1 MNAPDLTR
9 RQLLGIAAGAGA
21 AGLGGAY
28 GLGAFD
34 RDADAPTT
42 EMDDER
48 SRELAEQFAPVYYF
62 DAFEKWFPT
71 DPRPYE
77 SEADGDPVVD
87 GFDALEGYTEQFR
100 EAEAP
105 PNPTVFYRVVTYED
119 STLAAVQYWWY
130 AAFDQFSVNF
140 HWHDWEVTQVFVDI
154 ESGEPKLFVA
164 SSHSRRVPNNEFLGP
179 ETTQVPRVLP
189 ELGSHS
195 GGLSVND
202 IRDQFSRSP
211 IEDTIA
217 DVTNDAL
224 EDVVGEIPAAYG
236 LPRDEGFRLPYVV
249 PELGGEPIYEHED
262 LQAIDRAALIDET
275 LTVRSF
281 DELAE
286 PPEDLPRRETGQL
299 FAFDPEDAKSEGE
312 VDVTYELTPTA
323 ELEHIT
329 AFTGPQLSFE
339 FAIPEAGEDLVSD
352 HITTTKVPWNQ
363 PRYDNPADDISD
375 PAHRQELADEYE
387 AIGDP
392 APVNRLVA
400 AVRQVETD
408 DDAPKDE
415 GVKTSD
421 SSTEKAVLA
430 ESDPIAVPTF
440 AGIAVVEDLPAGEH
454 RLTVNGA
461 GEAPYS
467 ERVEVTEEPGTD
479 LAGVNGEIALPP
491 SNVAVKLE
499 VNADGTDATL
509 ENLAVED
516 DFGGRL
522 YESRMDGSEAVY
534 VHRGGAYT
542 TEVRDADG
550 APGAFRVNPAADA
563 EERVRIENPQT
574 GKASLADFVSTI
586 SEETALSVDAVTD
599 VALDEVGD
607 PVGGI
612 TGGSGDGESTET
624 GDGDRSSPTPTE
636 TDSGGDGDLISE
648 ATGRQTAGVT
658 GLLRALKAVTSAADN
673 AAQQAEA
680 GDRSGAN
687 RSLETA
693 LQRLEEVSGRLADA
707 RGDIEEP
714 VARAVERRTEQAQ
727 RRTEQALSTEKL

>member
-1 MNAPDLTR
+1 MNPTNMTR
-9 RQLLGIAAGAGA
+9 RQLLGIVAGTGA
-21 AGLGGAY
+21 AGVAGAY

-34 RDADAPTT
+34 READAPTT
-42 EMDDER
+42 EMDDDR
-48 SRELAEQFAPVYYF
+48 SRELAEQYAPVYYF

-87 GFDALEGYTEQFR
+87 GFAAFNGYTERFR

-119 STLAAVQYWWY
+119 SPLAAVQYWWY

-140 HWHDWEVTQVFVDI
+140 HWHDWEVTQVYVDV
-154 ESGEPKLFVA
+154 ESEEPKLFVA
-164 SSHSRRVPNNEFLGP
+164 SSHSRKVPNNEFLDP
-179 ETTQVPRVLP
+179 ETAQVPRVLP

-249 PELGGEPIYEHED
+249 PELDGDPIYEHED
-262 LQAIDRAALIDET
+262 LQAVDKAALVDER

-286 PPEDLPRRETGQL
+286 PPEDLPERETGRL
-299 FAFDPEDAKSEGE
+299 FAFDPDDAEGE
-312 VDVTYELTPTA
+312 VDVTYELVPTA

-339 FAIPEAGEDLVSD
+339 FAIPEAGEDLVSG

-363 PRYDNPADDISD
+363 PRYENPADDISD
-375 PAHRQELADEYE
+375 PAHRQELADEYD

-392 APVNRLVA
+392 APVNRLVV
-400 AVRQVETD
+400 AVRQVETS
-408 DDAPKDE
+408 DDAPENE
-415 GVKTSD
+415 GVTTSE
-421 SSTEKAVLA
+421 SSTEKAALV
-430 ESDPIAVPTF
+430 ESDPVAVPTF
-440 AGIAVVEDLPAGEH
+440 AGVVVVDDLPAGEH

-467 ERVEVTEEPGTD
+467 ERVEVTEEPGVD
-479 LAGVNGEIALPP
+479 LAGVDGEIALPP
-491 SNVAVKLE
+491 AAEAVELEVDADGTETELANVAV
-499 VNADGTDATL
+499 D
-509 ENLAVED
+509 D

-522 YESRMDGSEAVY
+522 YDAPAEESDAVY

-563 EERVRIENPQT
+563 EGRVRIENPQT
-574 GKASLADFVSTI
+574 GKASLARFVSAI
-586 SEETALSVDAVTD
+586 GGEIAGSVESATGVGLDSVEAPVDDVTG
-599 VALDEVGD
+599 ED
-607 PVGGI
+607 PV
-612 TGGSGDGESTET
+612 DDVT
-624 GDGDRSSPTPTE
+624 GDDPTNGSTNDPTPTG
-636 TDSGGDGDLISE
+636 TDDGEDDDLISE
-648 ATGRQTAGVT
+648 RSGRQTAGIT
-658 GLLRALKAVTSAADN
+658 GLVRALKAVLSAADR
-673 AAQQAEA
+673 AAQRAEE
-680 GDRSGAN
+680 GDREGAN
-687 RSLETA
+687 RGLEAAST
-693 LQRLEEVSGRLADA
+693 RLEDVSDRLTDA
-707 RGDIEEP
+707 QGDLPEP
-714 VARAVERRTEQAQ
+714 VAAAVERRIEQAQ

>member
-9 RQLLGIAAGAGA
+9 RQLLGIAAGTGA
-21 AGLGGAY
+21 AGLAGAY

-34 RDADAPTT
+34 RDADASTT
-42 EMDDER
+42 EMSDER

-87 GFDALEGYTEQFR
+87 GFDALEGYTERFR

-105 PNPTVFYRVVTYED
+105 PNPTVFYRVVSYEG
-119 STLAAVQYWWY
+119 SPLAAVQYWWY

-140 HWHDWEVTQVFVDI
+140 HWHDWEVTQVFVDL
-154 ESGEPKLFVA
+154 ETGEPRLFVGSA
-164 SSHSRRVPNNEFLGP
+164 HSRKVPNNEFLEP
-179 ETTQVPRVLP
+179 SVTEVPRVLP

-202 IRDQFSRSP
+202 IPDQFTRNP
-211 IEDTIA
+211 VEDTIA

-249 PELGGEPIYEHED
+249 PELDGEPIYEHER
-262 LQAIDRAALIDET
+262 LQAVDREALIDER

-281 DELAE
+281 QELAE
-286 PPEDLPRRETGQL
+286 PPEDLPRRETGEL
-299 FAFDPEDAKSEGE
+299 FAFDPDDTEGE
-312 VDVTYELTPTA
+312 VAVTYELVPTA

-339 FAIPEAGEDLVSD
+339 FAIPEAGEDLVAG

-400 AVRQVETD
+400 AVRQVESD
-408 DDAPKDE
+408 EEAPEDE

-421 SSTEKAVLA
+421 STTEKAALV
-430 ESDPIAVPTF
+430 ESDPAAVPTF
-440 AGIAVVEDLPAGEH
+440 RGVVVVDDVPAGEH

-467 ERVEVTEEPGTD
+467 ERVEATEEPGTD
-479 LAGVNGEIALPP
+479 LAGVDGEIAIPP
-491 SNVAVKLE
+491 AKAAVKLE
-499 VNADGTDATL
+499 VNAEGTDATL

-534 VHRGGAYT
+534 VHGGGAYT
-542 TEVRDADG
+542 TEVRDATG
-550 APGAFRVNPAADA
+550 APGAFRVNPGDD
-563 EERVRIENPQT
+563 EGRVRIETPRT
-574 GKASLADFVSTI
+574 GKASLSNFVSNI
-586 SEETALSVDAVTD
+586 GFETALSVEAVTE

-607 PVGGI
+607 PVGGV

-624 GDGDRSSPTPTE
+624 SDGDRSSPTPTE

-648 ATGRQTAGVT
+648 TTGRQTGGVT

-673 AAQQAEA
+673 AAQRAEA
-680 GDRSGAN
+680 GDRNGAN
-687 RSLETA
+687 RSLRNTE
-693 LQRLEEVSGRLADA
+693 QRLEEVISRLADA
-707 RGDIEEP
+707 RGSLPEP
-714 VARAVERRTEQAQ
+714 VAKAVEKRTRQAKL
-727 RRTEQALSTEKL
+727 RTEQALETEKLQ

>member
-9 RQLLGIAAGAGA
+9 RQLLAIAAGTGTAGVA
-21 AGLGGAY
+21 GAY

-34 RDADAPTT
+34 RDADASTT
-42 EMDDER
+42 EMSDER

-87 GFDALEGYTEQFR
+87 GFDALEGYTERFR

-105 PNPTVFYRVVTYED
+105 PNPTVFYRVVSYEG
-119 STLAAVQYWWY
+119 SPLAAVQYWWY

-140 HWHDWEVTQVFVDI
+140 HWHDWEVTQVFVDV

-164 SSHSRRVPNNEFLGP
+164 SSHSRKVPNNEFLDP
-179 ETTQVPRVLP
+179 ETAQVPRVLP

-249 PELGGEPIYEHED
+249 PELDGDPIYEHED
-262 LQAIDRAALIDET
+262 LQAVDREALVDER

-286 PPEDLPRRETGQL
+286 PPEDLPERETGRL
-299 FAFDPEDAKSEGE
+299 FAFDPDDAEGE
-312 VDVTYELTPTA
+312 VDVTYELVPTA

-339 FAIPEAGEDLVSD
+339 FAIPEAGEDLVSG

-363 PRYDNPADDISD
+363 PRYENPADDISD

-408 DDAPKDE
+408 DDAPEDE

-421 SSTEKAVLA
+421 SSTEKAALV
-430 ESDPIAVPTF
+430 ESDPAAVPTF
-440 AGIAVVEDLPAGEH
+440 RGVVVVDDVPAGEH

-467 ERVEVTEEPGTD
+467 ERVEATEEPGAD
-479 LAGVNGEIALPP
+479 LAGVDGEIAIPP
-491 SNVAVKLE
+491 AKAAVKLE
-499 VNADGTDATL
+499 VNAEGTDATL

-534 VHRGGAYT
+534 VHGGGAYT

-563 EERVRIENPQT
+563 EGRVRIENPQT
-574 GKASLADFVSTI
+574 GKASLARFVSTI
-586 SEETALSVDAVTD
+586 GGEIAGSVESATGVGLDSVEAPVDDVTG
-599 VALDEVGD
+599 ED
-607 PVGGI
+607 PV
-612 TGGSGDGESTET
+612 DDVT
-624 GDGDRSSPTPTE
+624 GDDPTNGSTNDPTPTG
-636 TDSGGDGDLISE
+636 TDDGEDDDLISE
-648 ATGRQTAGVT
+648 RSGRQTAGIT
-658 GLLRALKAVTSAADN
+658 GLVRALKAVLSAADR
-673 AAQQAEA
+673 AAQRAEE
-680 GDRSGAN
+680 GDREGAN
-687 RSLETA
+687 RGLEAAST
-693 LQRLEEVSGRLADA
+693 RLEDVSDRLTDA
-707 RGDIEEP
+707 QGDLPEP
-714 VARAVERRTEQAQ
+714 VAAAVERRIEQAQ